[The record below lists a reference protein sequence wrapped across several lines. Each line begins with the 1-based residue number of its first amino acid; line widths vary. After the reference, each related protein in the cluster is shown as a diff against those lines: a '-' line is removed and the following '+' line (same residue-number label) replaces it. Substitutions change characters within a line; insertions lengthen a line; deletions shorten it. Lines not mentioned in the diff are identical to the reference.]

1 MKKKKI
7 FHFSAKILKVS
18 QLAAIEVYDYIGK
31 KDETSADEAAVQ
43 SMRTELNKLD
53 FSGTIVI
60 GEGERDNAPML
71 YIGEK
76 VGIGKN
82 GPNFDIALDP
92 LEGTKI
98 TANNERN
105 ALTVISLGDKNSFLN
120 APDVYMEKLAIGPN
134 YPKNFLNLDE
144 PFELLIEKLAKHKKK
159 KVSDILRQI
168 YIGLGYLNIL
178 VSHRTRLWL
187 LDFPCTKIT
196 WRP

>member
-1 MKKKKI
+1 MDLDKSLISKFVKCTERAAYGASLIKGKGNKI
-7 FHFSAKILKVS
+7 KADQFAV
-18 QLAAIEVYDYIGK
+18 
-31 KDETSADEAAVQ
+31 DE
-43 SMRTELNKLD
+43 MRNELNKINMK
-53 FSGTIVI
+53 GRIVI
-60 GEGERDNAPML
+60 GEGEMDDAPML

-134 YPKNFLNLDE
+134 YPKNFLNLGLNPE
-144 PFELLIEKLAKHKKK
+144 EYQLIML
-159 KVSDILRQI
+159 
-168 YIGLGYLNIL
+168 
-178 VSHRTRLWL
+178 
-187 LDFPCTKIT
+187 
-196 WRP
+196 